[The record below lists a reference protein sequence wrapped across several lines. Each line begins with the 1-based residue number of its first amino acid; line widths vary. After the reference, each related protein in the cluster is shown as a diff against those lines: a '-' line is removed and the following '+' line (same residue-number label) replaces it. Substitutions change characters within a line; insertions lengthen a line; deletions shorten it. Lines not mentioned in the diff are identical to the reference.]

1 MSTGGRPAKRTDEN
15 KTREK
20 LAKAT
25 LQRSAA
31 GPVAVVEKVEEQ
43 CYRTARVS
51 AGDERQRG
59 HAARNED
66 GEPAAKRMKTSSSS
80 PASDSVTSS
89 QLAHVELCFT

>member
-1 MSTGGRPAKRTDEN
+1 MSTGGRPAKRTNEK

-31 GPVAVVEKVEEQ
+31 SPVVVVEKVEEQ

-51 AGDERQRG
+51 AGDEIQRG

-66 GEPAAKRMKTSSSS
+66 GEPAAKRMKTSSS